1 MSANSPAMTKP
12 QSLKKAIWATYV
24 SFLVAGMALASWAPL
39 VPFLK
44 TRAHLNDND
53 LGLLLMCLGLGSII
67 AMPLGG
73 FIAEKRGCLIPIALC
88 SFLLC
93 ISLPVLATTS
103 SIALIAVMLFLFGAG
118 LGGLDCVMNI
128 HGLIVE
134 KRSSQ
139 LLMPIFHAMFSLGSL
154 VGVLFVTLSLS
165 FGLTSSVVG
174 LIVGIIM
181 ACIFLP
187 FLTSIL
193 SDKTVLDDTTK
204 HQKMW
209 VFPRGLIVILAFI
222 CFTAFLSE
230 GVVLDW
236 SALFTI
242 EKWGI
247 DPKYGGFA
255 FFVFASSMMVT
266 RLSGKFLVEKYGN
279 RHVAAIGGL
288 FAVVGVLTIIFSS
301 HIGLGLLGYAVA
313 GAGVANIAPIAFSA
327 VADQDIV
334 PHSTAISM
342 ISLCGYSGTL
352 MGPGIMG
359 VVAHHTSL
367 TVSFLLL
374 SFILAIM
381 TLLCY
386 RLSGK
391 R

>member
-1 MSANSPAMTKP
+1 MSANSPIIDKP
-12 QSLKKAIWATYV
+12 HPLKKAIWATHI

-44 TRAHLNDND
+44 IRANLDDHE
-53 LGLLLMCLGLGSII
+53 LGLLLMLLGLGSII

-73 FIAEKRGCLIPIALC
+73 FIAEKRGCLMPIALC
-88 SFLLC
+88 SCLLC
-93 ISLPVLATTS
+93 LSLPVLATTS
-103 SIALIAVMLFLFGAG
+103 SILLIAVMLFFFGAG

-139 LLMPIFHAMFSLGSL
+139 LLMPIFHAMFSLGSII
-154 VGVLFVTLSLS
+154 GVLFVTLSLS
-165 FGLTSSVVG
+165 FGLQSSVVG
-174 LIVGIIM
+174 LIVGVIM

-193 SDKTVLDDTTK
+193 SDTTK
-204 HQKMW
+204 HQKIL
-209 VFPRGLIVILAFI
+209 VLPRGLIVILAFI

-236 SALFTI
+236 SAIFTI

-255 FFVFASSMMVT
+255 FFVFASSMMIL
-266 RLSGKFLVEKYGN
+266 RLSGTFLVEKFGN
-279 RHVAAIGGL
+279 RLVAAIGGL
-288 FAVVGVLTIIFSS
+288 IAVAGVLIIISS
-301 HIGLGLLGYAVA
+301 NHIGLGLLGYAIA

-359 VVAHHTSL
+359 VIAHHTSL

-374 SFILAIM
+374 ALILLIM
-381 TLLCY
+381 TLLCS
-386 RLSGK
+386 RLSI
-391 R
+391 RR